1 MAHGVDIFKTA
12 SLVCRHQRVGSNTSC
27 VNYLQRSRSEQAAH
41 MPILCATMEA
51 NDRLSS
57 IKIETA

>member
-12 SLVCRHQRVGSNTSC
+12 SLVYRHQRVGSNTTC
-27 VNYLQRSRSEQAAH
+27 VNHLHRSRSQAAH
-41 MPILCATMEA
+41 MPVLCATMEA
-51 NDRLSS
+51 NGRLSS